1 MGHLWR
7 RATYWLRRRRMLD
20 ELHEEMETH
29 RALRE
34 DALAR
39 DGAPDPGA
47 ASRRALG
54 NTSLALDDA
63 RDVWIWPWF
72 DSVLRDTRHALR
84 GLRRRPGFAITAVLT
99 IAIGA
104 GALASVLSV
113 VHAVLLRPAPYPNA
127 DRIVQIEQE
136 LRGRAR
142 DEVSAADILALR
154 EGSPSLARVTLA
166 WFSEAS
172 IAGGA
177 LPERARLVYTDWQA
191 FEILGTRPLMGRL
204 PSEADEASSATE
216 PVVLIGH
223 RLWTAIFASDPD
235 VVGRRVRINGLP
247 HAVIGVMPEGFRFPA
262 PYWAPGELWLMRG
275 PSHPGW
281 PKTRGL
287 NFLAFGLLDT
297 GATLERA
304 QQEASAVARALDA
317 QFPNPAGPVGL
328 QLTDWAGSVRAE
340 SRPRL
345 MLILAAAGVVFL
357 IVCVNVVNLLVSRG
371 VDRQREL
378 AARAA
383 LGAGRARLVR
393 QLLTETLVVFAI
405 GATAGLALAVW
416 GARLIVS
423 MRSFSIP
430 RMEEASIDAT
440 VAVIVLGVTLLA
452 GLVAGLVPA
461 LQGASAGRTSLAD
474 ASARG
479 ASASRRWRRLQR
491 GLVAAEIALALTL
504 LCGAG
509 VLLEGARNLGRVD
522 PGFDTT
528 GLLHARL
535 TLSREKYGTPAA
547 QVAFF
552 DRLHAELM
560 AIPGVRAAGIV
571 DVPPGVGG
579 TGARSVTLEGDPA
592 PASDRDLRVA
602 DVRVIRAGYLES
614 LGLSPR
620 FGRFF
625 SSIDA
630 PAAAVAVVNEAF
642 ARQFLAG
649 REPVGQRLRVTPRG
663 VKQLEIGP
671 RTIVGIVPDIKEE
684 LIFRPTPPTVYIPL
698 GQGDSTRMAMLVR
711 SDRPIGEL
719 TLLVRGAIAQADAEQ
734 AAFGF
739 MSLGDLIKSE
749 LSLNVLTL
757 NLLSVLAGVAVVLA
771 IIGVYGVTA
780 HSVRQRTREIAIRLA
795 LGMTPRAIG
804 RLLLG
809 EGAALIS
816 IALMLGGAAAV
827 WGAGVLRSLVYGIDR
842 TSPLT
847 FVAAA
852 CVLAVA
858 VVAGGY
864 LPARRAARVDPS
876 AVLRAD

>member
-1 MGHLWR
+1 
-7 RATYWLRRRRMLD
+7 MLD
-20 ELHEEMETH
+20 ELQEEMETH

-34 DALAR
+34 DALSR
-39 DGAPDPGA
+39 DGDRDPGA

-72 DSVLRDTRHALR
+72 DSVFRDIRHALR
-84 GLRRRPGFAITAVLT
+84 GLRRRPGFAITAILT
-99 IAIGA
+99 IAIGS

-127 DRIVQIEQE
+127 ARIVQVEQE

-154 EGSPSLARVTLA
+154 EGSPSLARVSLA
-166 WFSEAS
+166 WFSETS

-177 LPERARLVYTDWQA
+177 LPERAKLVYTDWQA
-191 FEILGTRPLMGRL
+191 FEILGTAPLLGRL
-204 PSEADEASSATE
+204 PSEADEAASATE
-216 PVVLIGH
+216 PVVVIGH
-223 RLWTAIFASDPD
+223 LLWTAMFASAPD
-235 VVGRRVRINGLP
+235 IVGRRVRINGQT

-262 PYWAPGELWLMRG
+262 PYWSPGDLWLMRG
-275 PSHPGW
+275 PSHPSW
-281 PKTRGL
+281 PKTRGRT
-287 NFLAFGLLDT
+287 FLAFGLLDEH
-297 GATLERA
+297 ATLARA
-304 QQEASAVARALDA
+304 QQEAAAVARALDA
-317 QFPNPAGPVGL
+317 QFPDAAGPIGL
-328 QLTDWAGSVRAE
+328 QLTDWAGSVRADA
-340 SRPRL
+340 RPRL
-345 MLILAAAGVVFL
+345 MMILAAAGVVFL

-393 QLLTETLVVFAI
+393 QLLTETLVVFGV
-405 GATAGLALAVW
+405 GAAAGLAVAVW

-430 RMEEASIDAT
+430 RMDEASIDAT
-440 VAVIVLGVTLLA
+440 VAVIVIGVTLLA

-479 ASASRRWRRLQR
+479 ASASRRWRRVQR
-491 GLVAAEIALALTL
+491 GLVALEVALALML

-509 VLLEGARNLGRVD
+509 VLLEGARTLGRLD
-522 PGFDTT
+522 PGFDTN

-535 TLSREKYGTPAA
+535 TLSREKYGTAAA

-552 DRLHAELM
+552 DRLHAELL

-579 TGARSVTLEGDPA
+579 TSSRSVTLDGDPA
-592 PASDRDLRVA
+592 PQSDRDLRMS

-614 LGLSPR
+614 LGLAPR
-620 FGRFF
+620 SGRFF

-630 PAAAVAVVNEAF
+630 PTAAVAVVNEAF

-649 REPVGQRLRVTPRG
+649 RDPVGRQLRVTPRG
-663 VKQLEIGP
+663 LKQLEIGA
-671 RTIVGIVPDIKEE
+671 RTIVGVVPDVKEK
-684 LIFRPTPPTVYIPL
+684 LIFEPAPPTVYIPL
-698 GQGDSTRMAMLVR
+698 GQGDSTRMALLVR

-719 TLLVRGAIAQADAEQ
+719 TLLARGAIMRADAEQ
-734 AAFGF
+734 AAYGF
-739 MSLGDLIKSE
+739 MSLAELMNSE

-757 NLLSVLAGVAVVLA
+757 NLLALLAGVALVLA
-771 IIGVYGVTA
+771 IVGVYGVTA
-780 HSVRQRTREIAIRLA
+780 HAVRQRTREIAIRVA
-795 LGMTPRAIG
+795 LGLTPRAVG

-809 EGAALIS
+809 EGAALMVVG
-816 IALMLGGAAAV
+816 LTVGGAAAV
-827 WGAGVLRSLVYGIDR
+827 WGASVLRSLVYGIDR

-847 FVAAA
+847 FVVAAS
-852 CVLAVA
+852 VLAVA